1 MTEAELQAL
10 LARNPQVTT
19 DEANPRP
26 RLPNPVPKQDAAR
39 ALGNTEKEK
48 TTDARRI
55 RVSIVSYRKRLCDA
69 DNLAGGAK
77 ILLDS
82 LVQKSIIP
90 DDSPEYIDYQIEQY
104 KTGAKPHTVVRIYY
118 P

>member
-19 DEANPRP
+19 DETNPRP
-26 RLPNPVPKQDAAR
+26 RLSDPVPKSNPAR
-39 ALGNTEKEK
+39 TLDKKEK
-48 TTDARRI
+48 AETAGRGRI

-104 KTGAKPHTVVRIYY
+104 KTGAKPHTVVRICY